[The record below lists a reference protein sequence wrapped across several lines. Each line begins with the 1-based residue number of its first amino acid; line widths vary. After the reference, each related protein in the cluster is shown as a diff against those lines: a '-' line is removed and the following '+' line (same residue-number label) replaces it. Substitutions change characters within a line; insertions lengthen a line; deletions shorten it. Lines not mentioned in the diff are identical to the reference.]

1 MRQAEFKFEQVG
13 DQAVLGGHEF
23 KFAGIERVELKE
35 KNKIIANVFID
46 GELFQPSI
54 NQFPFGG
61 RSIGTPTTRSTWR
74 DDVQLAVLSVPEE
87 SEQENTVIRVTIQ
100 PMVWWIW
107 FGGGV
112 MALGTIFS
120 LFSRKK
126 KLSEESVLTNNVNK
140 QEVEIN
146 EPV

>member
-1 MRQAEFKFEQVG
+1 M
-13 DQAVLGGHEF
+13 
-23 KFAGIERVELKE
+23 
-35 KNKIIANVFID
+35 
-46 GELFQPSI
+46 
-54 NQFPFGG
+54 
-61 RSIGTPTTRSTWR
+61 
-74 DDVQLAVLSVPEE
+74 LSVPEE
-87 SEQENTVIRVTIQ
+87 SEQEKTVIRVTIQ